1 MEKTTILQ
9 MICLN
14 WTGDFALF
22 HTKSPK
28 NFQLRGFFVMIWPYW
43 AYCIE
48 NAIKTMTSY
57 FFPKLNVE

>member
-14 WTGDFALF
+14 WTVCTLF

-28 NFQLRGFFVMIWPYW
+28 NQLRGFFVMIWPYW

-48 NAIKTMTSY
+48 NAIKIMTSY

>member
-14 WTGDFALF
+14 WTVCILF

-28 NFQLRGFFVMIWPYW
+28 NFKKFWPYW

-48 NAIKTMTSY
+48 NAIKICMMSY
-57 FFPKLNVE
+57 FSPKLNVE